1 MDDKNPNNTNEPD
14 TGSPETIR
22 VRQGIGGQGVRYVLA
37 FSLAGVVLAFIVLA
51 TFM

>member
-1 MDDKNPNNTNEPD
+1 MDDTKPKDQAKAD

-37 FSLAGVVLAFIVLA
+37 FSLAAIVIAFIVLA